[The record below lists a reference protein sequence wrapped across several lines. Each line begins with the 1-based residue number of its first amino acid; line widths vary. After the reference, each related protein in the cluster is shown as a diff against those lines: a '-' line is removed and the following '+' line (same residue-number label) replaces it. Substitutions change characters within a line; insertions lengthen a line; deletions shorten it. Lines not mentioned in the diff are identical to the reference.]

1 MDGDGRD
8 TLRRVLG
15 VDELREAQDS
25 EFGGLV
31 GGQGGNDDVGA
42 DAGAVVS
49 CLTEPCLRVYS
60 SGTYLDTVTTC
71 FSESSLS
78 NINGKKYLATKNGP
92 FTLTS
97 QTLHHFSGSLSV
109 IMAISMRPALLTIT
123 SSLPATLL
131 TSAAASETDFGSVT
145 SSFNSRTLGS
155 GLPASRA
162 AFLISFELASSDERA
177 PRTM

>member
-1 MDGDGRD
+1 MDSDSRD
-8 TLRRVLG
+8 ALG
-15 VDELREAQDS
+15 CILGIDELREAQDR

-31 GGQGGNDDVGA
+31 GGQGGNDDVSA
-42 DAGAVVS
+42 DARLWSVVWS
-49 CLTEPCLRVYS
+49 SGVLRVYFS
-60 SGTYLDTVTTC
+60 ETYLDTVTTC
-71 FSESSLS
+71 FNESSPS

-92 FTLTS
+92 LTLTS